1 MPPSVLSAETNDL
14 VVEQAA
20 ARANADCFGEL
31 VGFLRRL
38 TGDGSAAEDI
48 AQEAGVRLIALARR
62 ERVDDPRAFLFHVAA
77 NLARNHLRH
86 RLVAAGYVDTHEPQE
101 PAAGADHVAQARE
114 ELAAVAKVIE
124 RMPPRPR
131 DVLLLA
137 RVEGLTNKEIAA
149 RLGLAPKTVENHLT
163 RALTQLWSSLRGKGR
178 QCALGGNR
186 AMACPW
192 RMGPRA

>member
-1 MPPSVLSAETNDL
+1 MPPTALNAVDPSVED
-14 VVEQAA
+14 AA
-20 ARANADCFGEL
+20 ARAYAGCFREL
-31 VGFLRRL
+31 VGFVRRL
-38 TGDGSAAEDI
+38 CGDAAAAEDI

-62 ERVDDPRAFLFHVAA
+62 EPVDDPRAFLFHVAA

-86 RLVAAGYVDTHEPQE
+86 RMVAAGYVESHDAVE
-101 PAAGADHVAQARE
+101 PAAGADHVAQMRE
-114 ELAAVAKVIE
+114 ELAAVEKAIE

-163 RALTQLWSSLRGKGR
+163 RALTQLWGAFQGRGR
-178 QCALGGNR
+178 Q
-186 AMACPW
+186 
-192 RMGPRA
+192 